1 MSFKA
6 RKLNLKYAHRQVEEA
21 MKSAGERS
29 RHLTY
34 INQHLFTEHAQWVT
48 DGINRVYL
56 LSTRSAL
63 QTSLGVK
70 PGAWLSGVPRPGHGT
85 RITLCLSASEG
96 FEAREVCSFS
106 VPAVTDH
113 HCLSDLKPHKYITVK
128 VRRSEV
134 QRESPW
140 AKIKVSAGVCSSPR
154 LRGRTFSFV
163 FSNFETLSLFLNC
176 GLFVHLQSSPAS
188 LLHFQER
195 VLIFPGLQ

>member
-21 MKSAGERS
+21 MKSDGERS
-29 RHLTY
+29 RPLTY

-48 DGINRVYL
+48 DRINRVYL
-56 LSTRSAL
+56 LSTRSVL
-63 QTSLGVK
+63 QTSIGVK
-70 PGAWLSGVPRPGHGT
+70 PGTWLSGVPRPAHGT

-106 VPAVTDH
+106 VPAVTNH
-113 HCLSDLKPHKYITVK
+113 HCLSDLKPHKYIITVK

-134 QRESPW
+134 QHESPW
-140 AKIKVSAGVCSSPR
+140 AKIKVSAGVCSS
-154 LRGRTFSFV
+154 RGSGRFPLSFP
-163 FSNFETLSLFLNC
+163 TLKDCPCSLTR

-188 LLHFQER
+188 LVHFQER